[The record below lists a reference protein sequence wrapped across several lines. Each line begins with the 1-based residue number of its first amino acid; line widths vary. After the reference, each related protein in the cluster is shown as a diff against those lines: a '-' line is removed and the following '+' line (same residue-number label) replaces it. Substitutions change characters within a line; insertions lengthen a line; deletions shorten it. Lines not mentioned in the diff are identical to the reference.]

1 MPNDLWRYHLDSRR
15 CLIMSTIVH
24 FDLPAEDLKRAASFY
39 GKLFG
44 WKFERMPGPI
54 DYYGIVTYDEK
65 GRPSLGGGM
74 GKRNEWDT
82 GITNYVG
89 VTSIEDTLKG
99 LTELGGKVVLPR
111 TEVGEFGYLALCLDT
126 EGNKFGLWEN
136 KPDSKFR

>member
-1 MPNDLWRYHLDSRR
+1 MA
-15 CLIMSTIVH
+15 TIVH
-24 FDLPAEDLKRAASFY
+24 FDLPAEDLERAASFY

-54 DYYGIVTYDEK
+54 EYFGITTFDEQ

-74 GKRNEWDT
+74 GKKNDWDT

-89 VTSIEDTLKG
+89 VASVEDTLKA
-99 LTELGGKVVLPR
+99 LAELGGRVVLPR
-111 TEVGEFGYLALCLDT
+111 TEVGEFGYLAVCLDP

-136 KPDSKFR
+136 KPESNFR